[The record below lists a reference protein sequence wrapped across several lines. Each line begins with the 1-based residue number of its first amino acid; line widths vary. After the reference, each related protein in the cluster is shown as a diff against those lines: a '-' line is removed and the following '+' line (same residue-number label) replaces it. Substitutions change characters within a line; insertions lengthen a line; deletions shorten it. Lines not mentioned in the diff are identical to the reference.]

1 MYLNQSP
8 IVARTFS
15 IYYSKV
21 KNVVKSLFEG
31 GVGIKKK
38 STTPEEPRFLR
49 RSIRIPYFKKLKYGL
64 KDHKTA
70 DGPVSRKFSGGEF
83 NPSEHER
90 AMKYR
95 REIDGLRAVAVLAV
109 IFFHAGFNAFQ
120 GGYVGVDV
128 FFVISGYLI
137 TTIILSDMNNQK
149 FSIVTFYERRARRIL
164 PALFLVMLCCLPF
177 AWFLLLP
184 NDLKDFSE
192 SLAAVSVFS
201 SNILFWRQSG
211 YFDTASELKPLLHT
225 WSLAVEE
232 QYYIL
237 FPVFLML
244 LWKFRKRLIFA
255 ALMVVG
261 IASLAAAEWGAYNKP
276 DMTFFL
282 LPTRAWELAIG
293 ALIAFYFLYNRK
305 HAEFIKSRK
314 KASEVLGF
322 VGLLLICYSIF
333 AFDDDTPFPSL
344 YALIPTVG
352 TGLIIIFSTSETA
365 VGRLL
370 GIKAMVGIGLISYS
384 TYLWHYPIFVFARR
398 ASLTEPGTTLLLF
411 LSALSV
417 LLGFISWRFV
427 ESPFRNKGIIS
438 RRKIF
443 SFGAVGS
450 FLFVLIACAGVY
462 TGGFIY
468 RYSGDDLEMVD
479 MSFVENRDKYV
490 TSRFLRLLGKE
501 FDKNDSR
508 PKVLI
513 IGDSYAQDLTN
524 ALFEVDFNRQIQL
537 STHYISKEC
546 GNLFIPKSQ
555 FEDDIP
561 PGYVGACKEE
571 SLFEDKDLR
580 RRMLEAD
587 QIWFA
592 SSWQDWQ
599 SEYIAQSVENVKAL
613 TGKKVKVFGRKNFG
627 YINISELLE
636 MTENERIAIRNS
648 VPKKQIDVNN
658 EMKNSLSSENF
669 VDVEKLLCGNDVN
682 TCPIFTDAGELKTFD
697 GTHLTPYGAKYYGS
711 QLIRNGVLP
720 NISSSR

>member
-1 MYLNQSP
+1 M
-8 IVARTFS
+8 
-15 IYYSKV
+15 
-21 KNVVKSLFEG
+21 KNVVQSLFKSG
-31 GVGIKKK
+31 IGIKKK
-38 STTPEEPRFLR
+38 YTASEKSKFLP
-49 RSIRIPYFKKLKYGL
+49 RSIRIPYFEKLKYEL
-64 KDHKTA
+64 QDHKTERNPEA
-70 DGPVSRKFSGGEF
+70 QKLSGSAY
-83 NPSEHER
+83 NPSVHER
-90 AMKYR
+90 SVKYR

-109 IFFHAGFNAFQ
+109 IFFHAGFKSFQ

-137 TTIILSDMNNQK
+137 TTIILSDMNNRK

-164 PALFLVMLCCLPF
+164 PALFFVMLCCLPF

-237 FPVFLML
+237 FPLFLML

-255 ALMVVG
+255 ALIVAGAV
-261 IASLAAAEWGAYNKP
+261 SLVAAQWGAYNRP

-282 LPTRAWELAIG
+282 LPARAWELAIG

-305 HAEFIKSRK
+305 HAELIKSSK
-314 KASEVLGF
+314 KASEVFGF
-322 VGLLLICYSIF
+322 IGLFLICYSVF
-333 AFDDDTPFPSL
+333 AFDEDTPFPSL
-344 YALIPTVG
+344 YTLIPTIG

-365 VGRLL
+365 VGRFL

-384 TYLWHYPIFVFARR
+384 AYLWHYPIFVFARR
-398 ASLTEPGTTLLLF
+398 ASLAEPGTALLLF
-411 LSALSV
+411 LSALSI

-427 ESPFRNKGIIS
+427 ESPFRNKGFIS
-438 RRKIF
+438 REKIF
-443 SFGAVGS
+443 SFSALGS
-450 FLFVLIACAGVY
+450 FLFVIIAFAGIY
-462 TGGFIY
+462 TGGFIS
-468 RYSGDDLEMVD
+468 RYSGDDLKMLD

-490 TSRFLRLLGKE
+490 TSRFFRLLGDE

-524 ALFEVDFNRQIQL
+524 ALFEVDFNKNIQIT
-537 STHYISKEC
+537 THYISKEC
-546 GNLFIPKSQ
+546 GNLFIPRPQ
-555 FEDDIP
+555 FEDEISP
-561 PGYVGACKEE
+561 VEVGACKEE
-571 SLFEDKDLR
+571 GLFENEHLR
-580 RRMLEAD
+580 KRMLEAD
-587 QIWFA
+587 EIWFA

-627 YINISELLE
+627 YINLSELLE
-636 MTENERIAIRNS
+636 MTEKERIAIRNI
-648 VPKKQIDVNN
+648 VPTKQIDVNN
-658 EMKNSLSSENF
+658 EMKNSLSSEDF
-669 VDVEKLLCGNDVN
+669 VDVEKLLCGNDVKI
-682 TCPIFTDAGELKTFD
+682 CPIFTDAGELKTFD
-697 GTHLTPYGAKYYGS
+697 GTHLTPYGAKYYGN
-711 QLIRNGVLP
+711 QLIRSGVLA
-720 NISSSR
+720 NISRSRFRSKDDMKRKN